1 MEVALKHWGKVEPE
15 AAVAFAEGRFG
26 MDRTYF
32 LNWVVAGWVSAAPAG
47 AKDWLTGH
55 KDFPYL
61 DVHGSIVL
69 NAVGRMAEF
78 DPHVAWV
85 FWSDLPGTLKQGN
98 FWRIIRPTVGTEV
111 FTDVVA
117 EIMDLPLGSGRKQA
131 LHNTARATGQYAWD
145 AGLAILERLDA
156 GEQKRFAETMVTGAS
171 HESISEA
178 LRLVDRLPQNTQ
190 EAAYEAALKRLA
202 TQGNPN
208 DFATWLNEQSPDPAL
223 DGPISEFA
231 LHLNRMD
238 PESAIAWADTISTG
252 DVWYTTLDQI
262 FRKWSNSD
270 SDSVA
275 LWIGM
280 LESAEDRALISANLA
295 NHRISE
301 ISALVREHLDEAQL
315 DQVDL
320 GDFKDIAAQRQWIS
334 DVSGVSIDGIIL
346 GRDQLSLRLET
357 KYGRSFEFRF

>member
-1 MEVALKHWGKVEPE
+1 
-15 AAVAFAEGRFG
+15 
-26 MDRTYF
+26 
-32 LNWVVAGWVSAAPAG
+32 
-47 AKDWLTGH
+47 
-55 KDFPYL
+55 
-61 DVHGSIVL
+61 
-69 NAVGRMAEF
+69 
-78 DPHVAWV
+78 
-85 FWSDLPGTLKQGN
+85 
-98 FWRIIRPTVGTEV
+98 
-111 FTDVVA
+111 
-117 EIMDLPLGSGRKQA
+117 
-131 LHNTARATGQYAWD
+131 
-145 AGLAILERLDA
+145 
-156 GEQKRFAETMVTGAS
+156 
-171 HESISEA
+171 
-178 LRLVDRLPQNTQ
+178 
-190 EAAYEAALKRLA
+190 
-202 TQGNPN
+202 
-208 DFATWLNEQSPDPAL
+208 
-223 DGPISEFA
+223 
-231 LHLNRMD
+231 MD

>member
-1 MEVALKHWGKVEPE
+1 MRQIASITFILVLTASISFWLGVQWGKGDRRAPAEEGSEGNVPSRTNAASDSPVAGESTHRVDSDGEMHAGRGIRDLLGEPSFEGRIVRMEALLQGMTPGDIGVTVHELIGQPSSRYRDHPMEVALKHWGKVEPE

-231 LHLNRMD
+231 LHLN
-238 PESAIAWADTISTG
+238 G
-252 DVWYTTLDQI
+252 NYTL
-262 FRKWSNSD
+262 N
-270 SDSVA
+270 
-275 LWIGM
+275 
-280 LESAEDRALISANLA
+280 
-295 NHRISE
+295 
-301 ISALVREHLDEAQL
+301 
-315 DQVDL
+315 
-320 GDFKDIAAQRQWIS
+320 
-334 DVSGVSIDGIIL
+334 
-346 GRDQLSLRLET
+346 
-357 KYGRSFEFRF
+357 